1 MAEARRLADDA
12 ARAAREAADEA
23 RDRADRLAKEA
34 EERVGEA
41 ERRTQAVDEEGR
53 SLAVTADEGPLE
65 LDELRKAELLEIAHG
80 MGLDVNGNTLKKEL
94 VTKIR
99 RKRS

>member
-1 MAEARRLADDA
+1 MADEA

-53 SLAVTADEGPLE
+53 NLAVAADEGPLE
-65 LDELRKAELLEIAHG
+65 LDEMTKAELLEIAHG
-80 MGLDVNGNTLKKEL
+80 MGLDVNGHTLKKEL
-94 VTKIR
+94 VTAIR